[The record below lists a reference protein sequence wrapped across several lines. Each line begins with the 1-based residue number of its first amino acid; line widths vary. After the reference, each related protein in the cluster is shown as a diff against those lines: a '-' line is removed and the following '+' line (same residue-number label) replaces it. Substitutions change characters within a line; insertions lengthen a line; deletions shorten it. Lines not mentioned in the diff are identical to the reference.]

1 MGKGGH
7 GDWLGDGGSREVETT
22 GLFKEHL
29 LGLLLAVKALL
40 SQRSEKELTV
50 AVCGTCCCWVH
61 RSKV

>member
-7 GDWLGDGGSREVETT
+7 GDWLGDGGSRGVETT

-40 SQRSEKELTV
+40 SQRSEK
-50 AVCGTCCCWVH
+50 
-61 RSKV
+61 